1 MLFIL
6 KYNVMLN
13 IQDFISKCKAF
24 GFNDEMLNK
33 CDAYY
38 RGCRT
43 AKRKEVIES
52 SDSKFISTN
61 VNRWCSLQGV
71 TRKPR
76 KPKDENNIEYHINMI
91 NSMIP
96 TSTSYQL
103 NDLVKML
110 QASISL
116 ANKQITN
123 NKDKDRKRLED
134 MINELQKELDEL
146 NKPKEHS

>member
-1 MLFIL
+1 
-6 KYNVMLN
+6 MLN
-13 IQDFISKCKAF
+13 IQEFIEKCKAF
-24 GFNDEMLNK
+24 NFNDEMLNK
-33 CDAYY
+33 CEKYFIH
-38 RGCRT
+38 CKT

-96 TSTSYQL
+96 TLTSYQL
-103 NDLVKML
+103 NDLVKTL

-146 NKPKEHS
+146 NKPKELS